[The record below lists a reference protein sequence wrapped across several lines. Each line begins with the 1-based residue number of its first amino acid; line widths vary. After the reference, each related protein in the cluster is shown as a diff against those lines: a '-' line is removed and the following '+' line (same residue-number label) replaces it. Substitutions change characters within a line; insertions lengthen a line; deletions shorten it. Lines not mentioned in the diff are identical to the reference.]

1 MLDRFDH
8 PTLEALGLARQ
19 AALANQDDAIR
30 IEHLLQGLLE
40 QGRGRFVKLLG
51 ERGVDA
57 AAVQR
62 ARGAEPVTGRR
73 QGLLPFDGEAKQAIK
88 AAIHEAELLEH
99 PLATADHLA
108 LALLA
113 APQGPAT
120 QLFAKLNLER
130 EQLLDDL
137 RQALHLN
144 PPSGAY
150 ARPSPLPAGSTFLH
164 RFTDHARKVFGLA
177 RQHAQAVGAPEIC
190 SVELL
195 LALVEVEDGLAA
207 SALLH
212 LGVDSA
218 SLEPAMEALV
228 AHDRVEWSVRDEIP
242 FSEEAKR
249 VVARAAE
256 EADALGQRFVDTEH
270 LLLALIRGGRGAGLL
285 TASGV
290 DLEAIRRGT
299 LELTQGTAS

>member
-19 AALANQDDAIR
+19 AALTSHDDAIR
-30 IEHLLQGLLE
+30 IEHLLQGLVE
-40 QGRGRFVKLLG
+40 QGRGRFVKLLQ

-62 ARGAEPVTGRR
+62 ARGAEPATDRR
-73 QGLLPFDGEAKQAIK
+73 QGQLPFDGEAKQAVK

-120 QLFAKLNLER
+120 QLFATLKLER

-150 ARPSPLPAGSTFLH
+150 ARPALTPESMALH
-164 RFTDHARKVFGLA
+164 RLTDHARMVFGLA
-177 RQHAQAVGAPEIC
+177 RQHALAAGAPQIC
-190 SVELL
+190 SVHLL
-195 LALVEVEDGLAA
+195 LGLVEVEDGLAA

-218 SLEPAMEALV
+218 SLEPAVEALV
-228 AHDRVEWSVRDEIP
+228 QHERVTWGADETIP
-242 FSEEAKR
+242 FSEEAR
-249 VVARAAE
+249 LVVARAAE
-256 EADALGQRFVDTEH
+256 EADTLGQTFMDTEH

-299 LELTQGTAS
+299 LELTRGTAS

>member
-57 AAVQR
+57 AAAQR
-62 ARGAEPVTGRR
+62 ARGAEPATGRR
-73 QGLLPFDGEAKQAIK
+73 KGLLPFDGAAKQAIK

-99 PLATADHLA
+99 PLASADHLA

-120 QLFAKLNLER
+120 QLFATLNLQR

-150 ARPSPLPAGSTFLH
+150 ARPAFTPGSMSLD
-164 RFTDHARKVFGLA
+164 RLTDHARKVFGLA

-228 AHDRVEWSVRDEIP
+228 AQDRVEWGVRDEIP
-242 FSEEAKR
+242 FSEEAKQ
-249 VVARAAE
+249 VIARAAE

-285 TASGV
+285 AASGV